1 MRVSIDIYE
10 IIDISR
16 YTNFLF
22 IPCVMSTLYLFMLC
36 TDVSTKGKFICFNKV
51 DFPLVHKELVIGLTL
66 KEEII

>member
-16 YTNFLF
+16 CNNFLF